1 MKSVQKDQR
10 CNIPVKA
17 KSSYSAW
24 TQQPGFPSLLV
35 STVLSAESLYQV
47 QDKKRNPAPLAVSQ
61 SNVLYFNQ
69 KKYMGNKNNS
79 ASV

>member
-10 CNIPVKA
+10 CNIPVKV

-24 TQQPGFPSLLV
+24 TQQPGFPSLPV

-47 QDKKRNPAPLAVSQ
+47 QDKKKEIQL
-61 SNVLYFNQ
+61 L
-69 KKYMGNKNNS
+69 
-79 ASV
+79 